1 MSGKLIFLSFLL
13 ILFPS
18 LMQSQEKVWING
30 ESSIVLEG
38 SLTIDDAKQKALD
51 QALADACIK
60 GAGVDVKN
68 MLFILQSSDDP
79 ETKAMEYTKSS
90 VSARILQMNEPVWKD
105 TLIKV
110 ANDYLH
116 MLKVNVRVRVEKNV
130 RKDPSF
136 ILYAQ
141 LNSENFREGEELNIR
156 VKSTKD
162 CYLTILN
169 FAADNK
175 IYTLLPN
182 KKVKDNSIRADSL
195 YSFPDDFSIKGAI
208 SKKFKLYLPGGKNH
222 CNEIIKIIATKN
234 KYPIWGLFEENTDFE
249 YQYIGDY
256 EKFIKWLAKI
266 PADEIAEFYLPYNI
280 FK

>member
-1 MSGKLIFLSFLL
+1 MLRKFIFLSVLL
-13 ILFPS
+13 ILFS
-18 LMQSQEKVWING
+18 NGLLSQEKVWVTG
-30 ESSIVLEG
+30 EGSIVLEG

-105 TLIKV
+105 TVIKIE
-110 ANDYLH
+110 NEQLH
-116 MLKVNVRVRVEKNV
+116 MLKVNVKVQVEKNA

-136 ILYAQ
+136 ILQAE
-141 LNSENFREGEELNIR
+141 LNDQNFREGEDLEIK
-156 VKSTKD
+156 VKATKD

-182 KKVKDNSIRADSL
+182 KKVEDNLIKADSL
-195 YSFPDDFSIKGAI
+195 YSFPEDFYIEGAI
-208 SKKFKLYLPGGKNH
+208 SKKFKLYLPRGKPT
-222 CNEIIKIIATKN
+222 AMR
-234 KYPIWGLFEENTDFE
+234 L
-249 YQYIGDY
+249 
-256 EKFIKWLAKI
+256 LR
-266 PADEIAEFYLPYNI
+266 
-280 FK
+280 